1 MNLKVPVSEIDHIQG
16 KEDAPVTL
24 VEYGDFE
31 CPYCLEARSVIE
43 IVKHTEGDRLKFV
56 FRNFP
61 LSQIHIHAL
70 RAAYAAEAAAKQGK
84 FWEMHDLLFDNQ
96 FAFEDSDLTTYAQN
110 LDLNMRQFAEDM
122 KSEEIVKKVK
132 DDFLSGVRSGVNG
145 TPTFF
150 INGVRFNQPSE
161 VEFLQEAIES
171 AAKNGTGKE
180 E

>member
-1 MNLKVPVSEIDHIQG
+1 M
-16 KEDAPVTL
+16 
-24 VEYGDFE
+24 
-31 CPYCLEARSVIE
+31 
-43 IVKHTEGDRLKFV
+43 KFV

-84 FWEMHDLLFDNQ
+84 FWKMHDLLFDNQ

-110 LDLNMRQFAEDM
+110 LDLDMRQFAEDI
-122 KSEEIVKKVK
+122 KSEEIAKKVK

-150 INGVRFNQPSE
+150 INGVRFDQPSE
-161 VEFLQEAIES
+161 VESLQEAIES

>member
-1 MNLKVPVSEIDHIQG
+1 MLPINDKDHVVG
-16 KEDAPVTL
+16 EGNATVTL

-31 CPYCLEARSVIE
+31 CPYCGQAHPVVEEVRKIE
-43 IVKHTEGDRLKFV
+43 GNKLKFV

-61 LSQIHIHAL
+61 LSQVHPHAN

-110 LDLNMRQFAEDM
+110 LDLDMRQFAEDM
-122 KSEEIVKKVK
+122 RSEEIAKKVK
-132 DDFLSGVRSGVNG
+132 DDFLSGVNSGVNG

-150 INGVRFNQPSE
+150 INGTRFDQPSE
-161 VEFLQEAIES
+161 VEFLREAIES
-171 AAKNGTGKE
+171 TAKNIRKE
-180 E
+180 G

>member
-31 CPYCLEARSVIE
+31 CPYCLEARSMIE
-43 IVKHTEGDRLKFV
+43 IVKHTEGDKLKFV

-110 LDLNMRQFAEDM
+110 LDLDMRQFA
-122 KSEEIVKKVK
+122 
-132 DDFLSGVRSGVNG
+132 
-145 TPTFF
+145 
-150 INGVRFNQPSE
+150 
-161 VEFLQEAIES
+161 
-171 AAKNGTGKE
+171 
-180 E
+180 